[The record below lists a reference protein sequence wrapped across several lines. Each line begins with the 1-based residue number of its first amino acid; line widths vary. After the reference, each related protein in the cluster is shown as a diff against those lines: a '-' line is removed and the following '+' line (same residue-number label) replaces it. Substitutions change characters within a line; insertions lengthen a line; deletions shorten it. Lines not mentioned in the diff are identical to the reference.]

1 MDPEI
6 DKYVE
11 AARRE
16 VRVRAWNEQKHRA
29 AFRELMR
36 RRGAR
41 GARLG
46 PVKLAAAA
54 LAAAAA
60 ILLAIVALKPGHPPA
75 DRAAAPSLNGAQRI
89 ALGEGT
95 EVSFERGAQLDV
107 RERSESRIIVGLRAG
122 AARFNVR
129 HDPRRLF
136 LVQAA
141 EVEVED
147 NGTSFAVENKGNVVT
162 VSVTEGSV
170 SVSFPP
176 ANGSPRQKIA
186 LRAGERGVYPS
197 HSAKDLAPG
206 STPAAAVETASAS
219 PTPSASNDPA
229 PTPSAPTADWRALAR
244 AGNYPRAYELIAPS
258 AFREVRD
265 EAGDLLLA
273 SDAARLSQHP
283 TQAAS
288 LLRQLVSRHPR
299 DPRAPSAAFT
309 LGWVLMNQLGRPRD
323 AALAFAQAESLAP
336 RGNLAEDAS
345 ARAVEGWYRAGDLTR
360 ARAELERYRAR
371 YPQGR
376 HLATLQRLAGAP

>member
-1 MDPEI
+1 MAPEI

-16 VRVRAWNEQKHRA
+16 LRVRAWNEQKHRA

-46 PVKLAAAA
+46 PVKLAVGA

-60 ILLAIVALKPGHPPA
+60 ILLAVVALRPDQTATERPAPPSA
-75 DRAAAPSLNGAQRI
+75 NGVQRI

-95 EVSFERGAQLDV
+95 EVSFDRDAQLDV
-107 RERSESRIIVGLRAG
+107 RERSESRVIVGLRAG

-141 EVEVED
+141 DVEVED
-147 NGTSFAVENKGNVVT
+147 NGTTFSVENDGTVVT
-162 VSVTEGSV
+162 VSVTEGAV
-170 SVSFPP
+170 SVSFLPT
-176 ANGSPRQKIA
+176 NGGPRQKIA
-186 LRAGERGVYPS
+186 LRAGARGTYPV
-197 HSAKDLAPG
+197 HHAQTQGPDATTAQAALAA
-206 STPAAAVETASAS
+206 PA
-219 PTPSASNDPA
+219 PSASGSPNPPPGPPA
-229 PTPSAPTADWRALAR
+229 ADWRALAR
-244 AGNYPRAYELIAPS
+244 AGNYPRAYDLIAPT

-283 TQAAS
+283 AQAAT

-309 LGWVLMNQLGRPRD
+309 LGWVLMNQLGHPRE

-345 ARAVEGWYRAGDLTR
+345 ARAVEGWYRAGDLSR

>member
-1 MDPEI
+1 MAPEI
-6 DKYVE
+6 DKYVD

-16 VRVRAWNEQKHRA
+16 LRVRAWNEQKHRT

-41 GARLG
+41 GARLS
-46 PVKLAAAA
+46 PVKLAVGAF
-54 LAAAAA
+54 AAAAA
-60 ILLAIVALKPGHPPA
+60 ILLAVVALRPSQPA
-75 DRAAAPSLNGAQRI
+75 ANRAAAPAANGLQRI

-107 RERSESRIIVGLRAG
+107 RERSESRVIVGLRAG

-129 HDPRRLF
+129 HDPQRFF

-141 EVEVED
+141 DVEVED
-147 NGTSFAVENKGNVVT
+147 NGTTFAVENNGTVVT
-162 VSVTEGSV
+162 VSVSEGSV

-176 ANGSPRQKIA
+176 ANGGPRQKIA
-186 LRAGERGVYPS
+186 LRAGERGVYPARPVQK
-197 HSAKDLAPG
+197 HGLDAHAAQLAP
-206 STPAAAVETASAS
+206 AA
-219 PTPSASNDPA
+219 PTPSASNDPT
-229 PTPSAPTADWRALAR
+229 PTPSAPAADWRALAR
-244 AGNYPRAYELIAPS
+244 AGNYPRAYDLIAPT

-283 TQAAS
+283 AQAAT

-309 LGWVLMNQLGRPRD
+309 LGWVLMNQLGRPRE

-345 ARAVEGWYRAGDLTR
+345 ARAVEGWYRAGDLAR
-360 ARAELERYRAR
+360 ARAELERYRSR

-376 HLATLQRLAGAP
+376 HLATLQRLAGVP